1 MAKETLGKTVK
12 QLRQERTL
20 AKSAFTKQAN
30 YLSKGANGM
39 IKDELQE
46 EFRKL
51 SSLAR
56 YVSGANDDYMAGLL
70 ADAEAGTEEGEEVK
84 LDKHQQAELEK
95 TMEECDTR
103 LGEIREAVQSNLW
116 PDMAKRR

>member
-30 YLSKGANGM
+30 YLSKAADGM

-46 EFRKL
+46 EFSKL

-56 YVSGANDDYMAGLL
+56 YVSDANDDYRAGLL

-103 LGEIREAVQSNLW
+103 LGDIR
-116 PDMAKRR
+116 

>member
-1 MAKETLGKTVK
+1 MITFQIHKQKTLPVV
-12 QLRQERTL
+12 R
-20 AKSAFTKQAN
+20 
-30 YLSKGANGM
+30 
-39 IKDELQE
+39 
-46 EFRKL
+46 
-51 SSLAR
+51 
-56 YVSGANDDYMAGLL
+56 V

-116 PDMAKRR
+116 PRYGKEEVDSAIQEAENACDIAQASPITAINRDATGYQLSSSVCFLTDHSSAQT